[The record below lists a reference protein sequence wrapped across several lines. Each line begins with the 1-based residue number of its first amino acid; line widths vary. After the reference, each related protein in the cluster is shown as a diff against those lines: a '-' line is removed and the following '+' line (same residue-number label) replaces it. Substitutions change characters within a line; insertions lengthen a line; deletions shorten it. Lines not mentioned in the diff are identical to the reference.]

1 MGEVFWSETCK
12 SKITGENIEEKSVIL
27 NQTLMVLLFRLL
39 GLLNEGE
46 RSYGRALI
54 GVKPA
59 RAKLQVR
66 NLRKKVLF

>member
-39 GLLNEGE
+39 ELLNEGE
-46 RSYGRALI
+46 RSS
-54 GVKPA
+54 GVKHA